1 MIVATPP
8 AHVQVVAREFS
19 YALSRR
25 TVRAGEVIV
34 ELLNRGEDAHDLT
47 LRRVGGTRLYT
58 FPTVQPGAHV
68 DVDLRL
74 RRGRYVL
81 ACSLADHAARGMR
94 ATLVA
99 R

>member
-19 YALSRR
+19 FALSRR
-25 TVRAGEVIV
+25 TVRAGTVVV
-34 ELLNRGEDAHDLT
+34 ELVNHGEDAHDLS
-47 LRRVGGTRLYT
+47 LRRVGGTRAVR
-58 FPTVQPGAHV
+58 FPEVQPGGHA
-68 DVDLRL
+68 DRELRL

-81 ACSLADHAARGMR
+81 TCTVANHAAIGMR
-94 ATLVA
+94 AVLTV